1 MTKAEI
7 RNELEFIATTSEELA
22 CVYNFLIGSEH
33 DAIRQTITL
42 EKLNSMKT
50 KIDALAV
57 LESL

>member
-7 RNELEFIATTSEELA
+7 KNELEFISSTSEELA

-42 EKLNSMKT
+42 EKLTSIKT
-50 KIDALAV
+50 KIDALV
-57 LESL
+57 LLESL